1 MNNAWFYFHCVLA
14 LVILVKDYNG
24 TLEESLN
31 NFEKKVGLYTEPDT
45 TEYEAP
51 PFYIPPTEQDSTWIL
66 PPIEGIDI
74 PIDSTMA
81 INDRSENE

>member
-45 TEYEAP
+45 TEYEEP
-51 PFYIPPTEQDSTWIL
+51 PFYIPPIESDSTQ
-66 PPIEGIDI
+66 IERD
-74 PIDSTMA
+74 
-81 INDRSENE
+81 ENENRD

>member
-1 MNNAWFYFHCVLA
+1 MNLTWFYFHCVLA

-45 TEYEAP
+45 TEYEEP
-51 PFYIPPTEQDSTWIL
+51 PFYIPPIEEVDSTWIL
-66 PPIEGIDI
+66 P
-74 PIDSTMA
+74 DSLK
-81 INDRSENE
+81 IKREENENRN

>member
-1 MNNAWFYFHCVLA
+1 MNLTWFYFHCVLA

-45 TEYEAP
+45 TEYEEP
-51 PFYIPPTEQDSTWIL
+51 PFYIPPIEEVDSTWIL
-66 PPIEGIDI
+66 P
-74 PIDSTMA
+74 DSLK
-81 INDRSENE
+81 IKREENENRD

>member
-1 MNNAWFYFHCVLA
+1 MNITWFYFHCVLA

-45 TEYEAP
+45 TEYEEP
-51 PFYIPPTEQDSTWIL
+51 PFYIPPIEEVDSTWIL
-66 PPIEGIDI
+66 P
-74 PIDSTMA
+74 DSLK
-81 INDRSENE
+81 IKREENENRN